1 MKVLLDEN
9 LPVKLKHSF
18 STIINVFTVYDR
30 KWNSLKNGELLK
42 AINDNGFGA
51 LITSDKNLV
60 HQHNLSKYNF
70 RFFIV
75 RAKDNQYQ
83 NILPLVPLI
92 EKQLLTPGEKV
103 VSIKQPTV

>member
-18 STIINVFTVYDR
+18 STIINVFTVYDM

-42 AINDNGFGA
+42 AINDNGFDA

-70 RFFIV
+70 RFFPRTSFNTKASGSPMCV
-75 RAKDNQYQ
+75 ATLNR
-83 NILPLVPLI
+83 
-92 EKQLLTPGEKV
+92 
-103 VSIKQPTV
+103 